1 MSEKREPY
9 RVKKVSTAL
18 DDDDLPDVDKFLMKF
33 YTITAFVAPTNSGK
47 TNLIVNMLNR
57 RPFYRKKFDKVIL
70 ISSTVAIDPMWARA
84 KGIDDAYEA
93 YDDRIITELIDEQKE
108 CLEKEERAEV
118 PNVLLI
124 LDDVI
129 DQIPKTS
136 SALTS
141 LSMRLRHY
149 KVTCWI
155 TTQKFNRLP
164 VALRNQV
171 QYWILFKTAIKNELE
186 RESIAREVGA
196 MVSERIFMKVWEA
209 VGENNY
215 NFLVVHIRS
224 PANKMFRRE
233 FQAYLLPKDFSSESD
248 TSSSSSDSE

>member
-1 MSEKREPY
+1 MSAKREPY
-9 RVKKVSTAL
+9 VVKKVSTAL

-47 TNLIVNMLNR
+47 TNLIVNLLNR
-57 RPFYRKKFDKVIL
+57 RPFYRKKFDKIVL

-84 KGIDDAYEA
+84 KGIDEAYESYNDKA
-93 YDDRIITELIDEQKE
+93 VVDLIESQKKEL
-108 CLEKEERAEV
+108 EENERSEV

-136 SALTS
+136 SALNS

-186 RESIAREVGA
+186 RESIAREVGS
-196 MVSERIFMKVWEA
+196 MVSEKTFMKIWEA
-209 VGENNY
+209 VGEHNY

-224 PANKMFRRE
+224 PDHKMFRRE
-233 FQAYLLPKDFSSESD
+233 FQAYLCPKDFPDSESD
-248 TSSSSSDSE
+248 SSSDSE

>member
-1 MSEKREPY
+1 MSAKREPY
-9 RVKKVSTAL
+9 IVKKVSTAL

-47 TNLIVNMLNR
+47 TNLIVNLLNR
-57 RPFYRKKFDKVIL
+57 RPFYRKKFDKIVL

-84 KGIDDAYEA
+84 KGIDSAFEA
-93 YDDRIITELIDEQKE
+93 YDDRIINELIDEQKKA
-108 CLEKEERAEV
+108 LEEDERAEV

-136 SALTS
+136 SALNS

-186 RESIAREVGA
+186 RESIAREVGS
-196 MVSERIFMKVWEA
+196 MVSEKVFMKIWEA
-209 VGENNY
+209 VGDNNY

-224 PANKMFRRE
+224 PGNKMFRRE
-233 FQAYLLPKDFSSESD
+233 FQAFLRPIDFPDSD
-248 TSSSSSDSE
+248 ASSSSSDSD